1 MLSLSTHMDNLKA
14 DLQAVRLFVQVVD
27 SKTFRAAGEAL
38 GVPKSTVSLRVAQ
51 LEDQLGER
59 LLERTTR
66 RLRLTD
72 AGAAYYQSAIAAL
85 EALRD
90 AERTLADRRSRP
102 AGRLRVTT
110 TIEGGQYVFAPL
122 FAEYLRRYPEV
133 ELEVFLSDR
142 RVDLIEEGVDLA
154 LRGGELPDSGFI
166 AHRLKLRGSFGYY
179 ASPAYLKARG
189 TPRHPRELERHAC
202 LVMSGRREPLAWMF
216 SVAGRASVVQ
226 VQPRAH
232 ANSFV
237 VLGEFAKAGL
247 GIAMLP
253 SPVAAAW
260 VAAGALREVLA
271 SFAPPKAPFHAVY
284 PSARHLSAKVR
295 ALLDLMDEGG

>member
-1 MLSLSTHMDNLKA
+1 MPSLSTQMDNLKA

-27 SKTFRAAGEAL
+27 SKTFRAAAEAL

-133 ELEVFLSDR
+133 ELEVFLTDR

-179 ASPAYLKARG
+179 ASPAYLNSSG
-189 TPRHPRELERHAC
+189 TP
-202 LVMSGRREPLAWMF
+202 AW
-216 SVAGRASVVQ
+216 
-226 VQPRAH
+226 
-232 ANSFV
+232 
-237 VLGEFAKAGL
+237 
-247 GIAMLP
+247 
-253 SPVAAAW
+253 
-260 VAAGALREVLA
+260 
-271 SFAPPKAPFHAVY
+271 
-284 PSARHLSAKVR
+284 
-295 ALLDLMDEGG
+295 

>member
-1 MLSLSTHMDNLKA
+1 M
-14 DLQAVRLFVQVVD
+14 RLFVQVVD

-72 AGAAYYQSAIAAL
+72 AGAAYYQSAVAAL

-110 TIEGGQYVFAPL
+110 TIEGGQYGFAPL

-133 ELEVFLSDR
+133 ELEVFLTDR

-154 LRGGELPDSGFI
+154 IRGGELPDSGFI
-166 AHRLKLRGSFGYY
+166 AHRLKLKGALRYY
-179 ASPAYLKARG
+179 ASPAYLKTRG
-189 TPRHPRELERHAC
+189 TPRRPRDLERHDC
-202 LVMSGRREPLAWMF
+202 LVMSGRREPSAWTF
-216 SVAGRASVVQ
+216 STAGRASVVK
-226 VQPRAH
+226 VKPRAH

-253 SPVAAAW
+253 TSVAAGWLAT
-260 VAAGALREVLA
+260 GALREVLA
-271 SFAPPKAPFHAVY
+271 PFAPPSAPFNAVY

-295 ALLDLMDEGG
+295 ALLDLMDEFG

>member
-1 MLSLSTHMDNLKA
+1 MDNLKA

-27 SKTFRAAGEAL
+27 SKTFRAAAAAL

-72 AGAAYYQSAIAAL
+72 AGAAYYRSAVAAL
-85 EALRD
+85 EELRD
-90 AERTLADRRSRP
+90 AERMLTERKSRP

-110 TIEGGQYVFAPL
+110 TIEGGQFMFAPV
-122 FAEYLRRYPEV
+122 FAEYLRRYPDV
-133 ELEVFLSDR
+133 ELDVLLADR

-154 LRGGELPDSGFI
+154 IRGGELPDSGFV
-166 AHRLKLRGSFGYY
+166 AYRLKFHGSLRFY
-179 ASPAYLKARG
+179 ASPGYLQARG
-189 TPRHPRELERHAC
+189 TPRHPRELERHDC
-202 LVMSGRREPLAWMF
+202 LVMSGQREPLAWKF
-216 SVAGRASVVQ
+216 NIAGRTSVVR
-226 VQPRAH
+226 VRPRAL

-237 VLGEFAKAGL
+237 VLGEFARAGH
-247 GIAMLP
+247 GIAMMP
-253 SPVAAAW
+253 STVASSS
-260 VAAGALREVLA
+260 VEAGALREVLA
-271 SFAPPKAPFHAVY
+271 AFAPAKGVLHAVY

-295 ALLDLMDEGG
+295 ALLDLLEELGPSAGQ